1 MNSRQSFDAIDHSLD
16 RLRPSVVAAGW
27 SARAIDEARA
37 VLLAVLT
44 QSDYQTAPPAIQS
57 KAEILL
63 SWRYL
68 EYWYFEGAPL
78 SVQIALWVGL
88 ETGLLRPP
96 ADGLKRIDEFAAF
109 FPRQLA
115 FEAAKRRAEI
125 VGGWIFPGEAELFWE
140 TIDATA
146 LVAGDVA
153 EIGSWVGRSS
163 IVLAAGLEALSPRKR
178 LHVVDDWCFG
188 GQPNL
193 YPYLSD
199 KRNLRAEFEE
209 NTAPW
214 CERIVIREGLFQDVS
229 GKMAKA
235 SPSGFS
241 LIFHDAGPHAGRL
254 RARLASDRAIADPR
268 GLSSYSRL
276 RVQEFRRVAWRDRLL
291 DRVAPLYGAR
301 YDGRHLRSHQ
311 EVPMSQLLASVD
323 PSTSFDISYENYS
336 RFLTFTD
343 KHDQEAT
350 ALTTE
355 LPKWVVPGGTISAV
369 DVGSGSGRLAKTLH
383 RIYSTA
389 VASSR

>member
-1 MNSRQSFDAIDHSLD
+1 MNSRQSFVAIDHSLD
-16 RLRPSVVAAGW
+16 LLLPSVVAAGW
-27 SARAIDEARA
+27 SACAIEEARA

-44 QSDYQTAPPAIQS
+44 HAVYQTAPPAVQS

-88 ETGLLRPP
+88 ETGLLQPP

-146 LVAGDVA
+146 AVAGDVA

-163 IVLAAGLEALSPRKR
+163 IVLAAGLASLSPRKR

-199 KRNLRAEFEE
+199 KRILRAEFEE
-209 NTAPW
+209 NTAAW
-214 CERIVIREGLFQDVS
+214 RERIVIHEGLFQDVN
-229 GKMAKA
+229 GEMAKA
-235 SPSGFS
+235 SESGFS
-241 LIFHDAGPHAGRL
+241 LIFHDAGHTPADF
-254 RARLASDRAIADPR
+254 ARDLPLIEP
-268 GLSSYSRL
+268 
-276 RVQEFRRVAWRDRLL
+276 LL
-291 DRVAPLYGAR
+291 
-301 YDGRHLRSHQ
+301 
-311 EVPMSQLLASVD
+311 
-323 PSTSFDISYENYS
+323 T
-336 RFLTFTD
+336 
-343 KHDQEAT
+343 
-350 ALTTE
+350 
-355 LPKWVVPGGTISAV
+355 PGGYLLIHDYVSKHFCESRTTIDAWIASRPHMSLDTTVGTCAV
-369 DVGSGSGRLAKTLH
+369 IKRH
-383 RIYSTA
+383 P
-389 VASSR
+389 